1 MFTFLRLFRRFLESR
16 GIPCDVTPDGSQDV
30 LFLNS
35 FATPMEEVRRLK
47 ARLPHALTVHRIDG
61 STRDY
66 GNYEVGDKLQRE
78 INTLADL
85 TIFQSE
91 YSRYSTVRKY
101 SVIGSDGPIVYNATD
116 CGLFKPPESRP
127 AMRPVRI
134 CVTSFSTNTRK
145 GTGDIAGLAAD
156 NPDIEFVLCGRFPNR
171 TDLPNVHYMGLVP
184 NHELP
189 EVLGGCHLYMHLA
202 ENDPCPNVVIEALS
216 TGLPVLYKDSGGTP
230 ELVGDCGYAVTTA
243 NFSTQLD
250 KLLSRL
256 EEMRAMAR
264 QRALSCF
271 DYEKNFQLYLNHISE
286 ALQGGKR

>member
-35 FATPMEEVRRLK
+35 FATPVEEVRRLID
-47 ARLPHALTVHRIDG
+47 RLPRAILVHRIDG

-66 GNYEVGDKLQRE
+66 GNYEVGDELQRE
-78 INTLADL
+78 INALADL

-91 YSRYSTVRKY
+91 YSRYSTVLKY
-101 SVIGSDGPIVYNATD
+101 PVIGNDGPIVYNATD
-116 CGLFKPPESRP
+116 CDLFKPAQSPP
-127 AMRPVRI
+127 APSPVRV
-134 CVTSFSTNTRK
+134 CVTSFSTNARK
-145 GTGDIAGLAAD
+145 GTGGIGGLAAD

-171 TDLPNVHYMGLVP
+171 TDLPNVQHMGLVP

-189 EVLGGCHLYMHLA
+189 AVLGGCHLYMHLA

-216 TGLPVLYKDSGGTP
+216 TGLPVLYRDSGGTP
-230 ELVGDCGYAVTTA
+230 ELVGDCGYAVTAET
-243 NFSTQLD
+243 FRTQLD
-250 KLLSRL
+250 KVVPRL
-256 EEMRAMAR
+256 KEMQAMAR
-264 QRALSCF
+264 RRALSCF
-271 DYEKNFQLYLNHISE
+271 DYEKNFQLYLDHISR